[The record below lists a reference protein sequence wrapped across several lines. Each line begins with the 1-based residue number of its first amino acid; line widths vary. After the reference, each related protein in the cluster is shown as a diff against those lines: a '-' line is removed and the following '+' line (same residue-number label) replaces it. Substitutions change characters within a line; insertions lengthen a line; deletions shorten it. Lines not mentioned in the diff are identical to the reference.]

1 MRKILALLLICSLM
15 IPSLV
20 ACSGENENPTD
31 TPGENSGTY
40 TPPNGDHIVEIP
52 PRSPYH
58 IDVDVP
64 EKICT
69 SGESIT
75 VSVSYGSECTPPESL
90 KFIITFIIP
99 MLRTKS

>member
-31 TPGENSGTY
+31 TPGENSGTN
-40 TPPNGDHIVEIP
+40 TPPNGGSVVQIP
-52 PRSPYH
+52 PHSPYY
-58 IDVDVP
+58 IDVDVS

-90 KFIITFIIP
+90 KFIYLIANFGTE
-99 MLRTKS
+99 S